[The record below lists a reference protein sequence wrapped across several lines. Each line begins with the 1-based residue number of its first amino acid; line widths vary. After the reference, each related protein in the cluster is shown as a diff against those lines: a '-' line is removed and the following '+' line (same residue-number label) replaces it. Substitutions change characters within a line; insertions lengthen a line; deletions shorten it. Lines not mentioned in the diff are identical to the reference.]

1 MGTGLRKRGA
11 ENAYGVRVRKTW
23 AAPPGRSGV
32 CAEHRLNAGSREMR
46 VRSRGGDAQRG
57 GEAREFVRCVP
68 LCECT
73 VTVAEKMRL
82 QKFLA
87 HAGVA
92 SRRAAEELIAR
103 GKVRVNGK
111 IVRELGTSVSETDR
125 VDVSGTP
132 IVLKQE
138 PTYLVLHKP
147 VNVMTTMRDPEGRR
161 TVADLIPKG
170 LPRVVPVGRLDYDTS
185 GVLLLTNDGELANVL
200 THPRFGVEKTYRAVV
215 KGRLLPDEIRR
226 LQSGVWLEE
235 FKAGGAAV
243 RVVATRRDTSV
254 LDITIHEGKNRQ
266 VRRMF
271 EAVGHPVVAL
281 ARLRFGPL
289 RLGDLPPGQTRPVT
303 ARELSQLRHLLP

>member
-1 MGTGLRKRGA
+1 MA
-11 ENAYGVRVRKTW
+11 ER
-23 AAPPGRSGV
+23 
-32 CAEHRLNAGSREMR
+32 
-46 VRSRGGDAQRG
+46 
-57 GEAREFVRCVP
+57 
-68 LCECT
+68 
-73 VTVAEKMRL
+73 MRL

-92 SRRAAEELIAR
+92 SRRAAEELIVK

-111 IVRELGTSVSETDR
+111 VVRELGTIVSTDDR

-132 IVLKQE
+132 VRVQTE
-138 PTYLVLHKP
+138 TTYVAMHKP
-147 VNVMTTMRDPEGRR
+147 VNVMTTMRDPQGRR
-161 TVADLIPKG
+161 TVADLLPKG

-215 KGRLLPDEIRR
+215 KGRLLPDEIKR
-226 LQSGVWLEE
+226 LQSGVLLEE
-235 FKAGGAAV
+235 FRASGARV
-243 RVVATRRDTSV
+243 KVVATRRDTSV

-271 EAVGHPVVAL
+271 DAVGHSVVAL

-289 RLGDLPPGQTRPVT
+289 RLGDLPPGQIRPLT
-303 ARELSQLRHLLP
+303 EKELAQLARYKSGAHGELSVNRKQSGAMRSREAHEVGGAEPRAKRR